1 MNKVVLIGRLTKNP
15 EVRYTT
21 NQKVV
26 CSFILAVDRP
36 FVNQQGVRE
45 ADFIPI
51 VLWGK
56 TAEIAGNSC
65 SKGHRLCVEGRIQV
79 RTYEDKN
86 KKTVWV
92 TEVIG
97 DHIELIE
104 RKADPAAA
112 AVTDSNPDT
121 RTAAAFTAMGEEVP
135 SEEEVPF

>member
-26 CSFILAVDRP
+26 CSFTLAVDRP

-65 SKGHRLCVEGRIQV
+65 VKGHRLCVEGRIQV

-86 KKTVWV
+86 KKTVW
-92 TEVIG
+92 
-97 DHIELIE
+97 DHIELIA
-104 RKADPAAA
+104 RKAEPAAA

-121 RTAAAFTAMGEEVP
+121 WTAAAFTAMGEEVP

>member
-26 CSFILAVDRP
+26 CSFTLAVDRP

-65 SKGHRLCVEGRIQV
+65 VKGHRLCVEGRIQV

-104 RKADPAAA
+104 RKADPATA

-121 RTAAAFTAMGEEVP
+121 RTVAAFAAMGEEVP

>member
-1 MNKVVLIGRLTKNP
+1 MNKAVLIGRLTKNP

-26 CSFILAVDRP
+26 CSFTLAVDRP

-45 ADFIPI
+45 ADFIPVI
-51 VLWGK
+51 LWGK
-56 TAEIAGNSC
+56 TAEMVGNSC
-65 SKGHRLCVEGRIQV
+65 AKGHRLCVEGRIQV

-97 DHIELIE
+97 DHIEFIE
-104 RKADPAAA
+104 RRTDSAAA
-112 AVTDSNPDT
+112 
-121 RTAAAFTAMGEEVP
+121 TAINQDAQAATFSARGEEIP
-135 SEEEVPF
+135 SEEEIPF